1 MTTVHKKSSAIT
13 DSVDTTQVLP
23 SDWNDRHATSLV
35 DSEVGAVTH
44 RQVLAGTDRLTAAGT
59 AELRVLEHAVPF
71 VGAFSVGSPTI
82 APDTYVLQYKRAS
95 VAGNGRVTI
104 QGTAELFIF
113 DLAPVGRLV
122 LAGRGG

>member
-1 MTTVHKKSSAIT
+1 MSTVHKKSSAVA
-13 DSVDTTQVLP
+13 DGVDTSAVLP

-35 DSEVGAVTH
+35 DTEAVVVTH

-59 AELRVLEHAVPF
+59 AELRVLEQATPF
-71 VGAFSVGSPTI
+71 VGAYLMGSPTVT
-82 APDTYVLQYKRAS
+82 ADTYALQYKRAS
-95 VAGNGRVTI
+95 LAGNGRATL